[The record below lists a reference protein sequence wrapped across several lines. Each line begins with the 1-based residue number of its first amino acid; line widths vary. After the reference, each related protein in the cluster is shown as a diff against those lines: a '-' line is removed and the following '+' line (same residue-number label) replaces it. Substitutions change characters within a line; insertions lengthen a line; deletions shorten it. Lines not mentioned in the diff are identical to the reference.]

1 MVKRNS
7 FYSSRRPESTAG
19 VKGRQSA
26 KIREI
31 ADALISEGFRTL
43 DAQAKALGLSRST
56 TWTILKGNHKS
67 TGLSAKTINRLL
79 LQRLP
84 PLVRA
89 KILVYVEEKASGRYG
104 HSAKIRRKFIT
115 ALSTKRIE
123 EARKART
130 LKVESTVDREPINGA
145 SYGGPSAV
153 ERDTK
158 PVDSSHKVPRS
169 GREV

>member
-31 ADALISEGFRTL
+31 ADALISEGFCTL
-43 DAQAKALGLSRST
+43 DPQAKALGLSRST

-67 TGLSAKTINRLL
+67 TGLSAKTINRIL
-79 LQRLP
+79 LQRP

-89 KILVYVEEKASGRYG
+89 KIFVYVEEKASGRYG

-130 LKVESTVDREPINGA
+130 LKVASTVDREPINGA
-145 SYGGPSAV
+145 SYGGPGAV

-158 PVDSSHKVPRS
+158 PVDSSHKVARS
-169 GREV
+169 GRAV